1 MTWIDGYVIPV
12 LEARRADYARMA
24 RTAAHVFIKH
34 GALHVLESWSA
45 DLPAGEVTDFR
56 RAVAAEEGE
65 GVVFSMIVW
74 PDRATRDAGH
84 KAVFEDPRMAEAI
97 DMSVFNSKR
106 MIIGGFEEI
115 LSMRA
120 SGGEGA

>member
-12 LEARRADYARMA
+12 LESRREDYARMA
-24 RTAAHVFIKH
+24 GAAAHVFIEH
-34 GALHVLESWSA
+34 GALHVIESWGV
-45 DLPAGEVTDFR
+45 DVPPGEVTDFR

-65 GVVFSMIVW
+65 GVVFSLIVW

-84 KAVFEDPRMAEAI
+84 KAVFEDPRIAETI

-106 MIIGGFEEI
+106 MIMGGFEEI

-120 SGGEGA
+120 TGGAGA